1 MLRVLKAF
9 FPSLLFTYAVASV
22 LATASVMASLR
33 GMGVEVDTA
42 TQLQATWHDL
52 LGMATSY
59 LLMIL
64 AAFAVA
70 LPVAAALVKLVGGWR
85 LPLFLLAGAVALLV
99 LHWLLSLAL
108 QVTPVAA
115 ARTPLGLA
123 GQCAAGALGAGL
135 YALLSRRAANAD

>member
-9 FPSLLFTYAVASV
+9 FPSLLLTYVVASV
-22 LATASVMASLR
+22 LATASVMSSLR
-33 GMGVEVDTA
+33 GMGVDVGVA

-52 LGMATSY
+52 LGMSSSY

-64 AAFAVA
+64 VAFVLA
-70 LPVAAALVKLVGGWR
+70 LPVAALLVRLAGGWR

-99 LHWLLSLAL
+99 LHWLLSLTL

-123 GQCAAGALGAGL
+123 GQCVAGALGTGL
-135 YALLSRRAANAD
+135 YALLSRRPADN